1 MKSEEIFN
9 KLNVNNAWEYKIE
22 GYPKLLNMPTEEEE
36 QKPDEGEKNPE
47 EGEKD
52 PEEDKETYEE
62 VEIDGITYRINKK
75 NNTAEV
81 IDIIDDANLA
91 EILKYQLEIPEKIEQ
106 NGKTYI
112 VTAIGKEAF
121 KESMFSEV
129 KLPETIRAIGTGA
142 FENSKIRSI
151 YLPEGL
157 TRLEDN
163 VFKECNFLLILYI
176 PKNVTSIGKNVFE
189 NHNETLFI
197 LGYTK
202 SMAEEYAT
210 ENNINFIAVDD
221 PEGKGDCVVDGLIY
235 KLNKTDKTATVV
247 GMKSKLI
254 LEIADQLEYLRI
266 FNDIE
271 FEGTHYQ
278 VKTIGKEALK
288 GGQFSNI
295 FIDFGIE
302 TIESGAFTECNNIV
316 EIRIPYN
323 VSKIDIEAFKDCENL
338 TKFTISEDNQYYK
351 IENTKT
357 YDKSMDLY
365 DDYFS
370 DGKYFYFSN
379 EGVHILYDKSMKI
392 IYGCLN
398 SYLPYVSGDR
408 KCTYMAIPDSVIEIK
423 ENAFNKITG
432 YETVKIY
439 IGTNVTKIADNAF
452 DKIKS
457 KLTIRG
463 YAGTYAEEYAKKN
476 NIMFENIGIFQEGIH
491 DTVTKFVF
499 GKDNFN
505 FINSATYFDSY
516 TIGDYKKYLRNSA
529 LEGVI
534 QTEKKEWG
542 GSCAGF
548 AIVTALFKYGYLT
561 PEYWNIEGKDAIEN
575 VYDLEDTRKNKRLM
589 WLINFYWMFSGQCNG
604 ESIGGVTFSIDDDV
618 NNFFNGIKDYYEDKE
633 DDYLYCSFGWY
644 TGELDEEGNEKS
656 TGHAVTIIGGP
667 ELLTESFYK
676 DRKEI
681 FKKYRY
687 RIPICDCNSPEERY
701 IYIQDDM
708 KGVTFGSDKEV
719 DLYGSNAETMENK
732 NRRFTYIQARKYNHE
747 NIFSL
752 EEYIKNGEK
761 ILIETARA
769 MRYKA
774 NSEVKV
780 VNSEGDYAI
789 IKQNSIDISEGNLKC
804 DVSPEVGVTAEG
816 DGTITHNDVIFED
829 GDYYSIETL
838 NDTDPLEASMQF
850 GDSYMRANTL
860 AGGKAIFENK
870 KSVTLTNPSGKEY
883 EVALTLNDEFM
894 TLPWYTITASGKDT
908 KDIKLEMVE
917 EGTLVSGDNLKEL
930 KITGNNSEETVDLN
944 INTDKDKV
952 LIKANSDE
960 TKLIA
965 FIDTDGDGTYETP
978 LNSNKTEDSNT
989 KEDNNKENQED
1000 NKENDANKGN
1010 EENNKEDGKN
1020 KENEENKNN
1029 NENNNE
1035 SNKNQGN
1042 NSNKDKYDLSNN
1054 NLKTGD
1060 YIIYVVITLVV
1071 SLVAVV
1077 GICIFKHFLK

>member
-1 MKSEEIFN
+1 MKSKEIFN
-9 KLNVNNAWEYKIE
+9 KLNVNDAWEYKTDD
-22 GYPKLLNMPTEEEE
+22 YPKLLNMPTEEEE
-36 QKPDEGEKNPE
+36 QKPD

-91 EILKYQLEIPEKIEQ
+91 EILKYQLEIPEKIKQ

-121 KESMFSEV
+121 KESMFSDV

-157 TRLEDN
+157 TKLEDN
-163 VFKECNFLLILYI
+163 VFKECNLLLTLYI
-176 PKNVTSIGKNVFE
+176 PKSVTLFGKNIFE
-189 NHNETLFI
+189 NHNVMLFI
-197 LGYTK
+197 FGYTK
-202 SMAEEYAT
+202 SVAEEYAT
-210 ENNINFIAVDD
+210 ENSINFMAVDD

-247 GMKSKLI
+247 GMKRKLI
-254 LEIADQLEYLRI
+254 LEIANQLKYLKI

-278 VKTIGKEALK
+278 VKAIGKEALK
-288 GGQFSNI
+288 GGQFSEI

-302 TIESGAFTECNNIV
+302 TIESEAFTECNNVV

-323 VSKIDIEAFKDCENL
+323 VSKIDIDAFKDCENL
-338 TKFTISEDNQYYK
+338 TKVTISADNQYYT
-351 IENTKT
+351 IENTKI
-357 YDKSMDLY
+357 YDNQMEMIDNFLWDWTDKQYYYSTEE
-365 DDYFS
+365 
-370 DGKYFYFSN
+370 N
-379 EGVHILYDKSMKI
+379 VILYDKDMKI
-392 IYGCLN
+392 LYGCIIN
-398 SYLPYVSGDR
+398 THLPYVTTDNKTSYLG
-408 KCTYMAIPDSVIEIK
+408 IPDSVTEIK
-423 ENAFNKITG
+423 ENAFDKCKI
-432 YETVKIY
+432 YENAKIY

-452 DKIKS
+452 DKVKS

-463 YAGTYAEEYAKKN
+463 YTNSYAEEYAKKH
-476 NIMFENIGIFQEGIH
+476 NIVFESIGFAQDGIH
-491 DTVTKFVF
+491 DTATKFIF

-505 FINSATYFDSY
+505 FSNSAIYFDSY
-516 TIGDYKKYLRNSA
+516 TIGDYKKYLCNSA
-529 LEGVI
+529 LEWTM
-534 QTEKKEWG
+534 QTEKGEWA

-561 PEYWNIEGKDAIEN
+561 PEYWNVAGKDTVEN
-575 VYDLEDTRKNKRLM
+575 VYDLEDTKKNKRLM
-589 WLINFYWMFSGQCNG
+589 WLINFYWNFAYCLNG
-604 ESIGGVTFSIDDDV
+604 EQIGWVNFSSDDDV
-618 NNFFNGIKDYYEDKE
+618 SNFFNGVKDYYDNIENDY
-633 DDYLYCSFGWY
+633 DYLYCSFDWY
-644 TGELDEEGNEKS
+644 IGELDEDGNEKS

-667 ELLTESFYK
+667 ELLTESFYE

-681 FKKYRY
+681 FKKYKY
-687 RIPICDCNSPEERY
+687 RIPICDCNSSEERY

-708 KGVTFGSDKEV
+708 KGVTIGSDKKV

-732 NRRFTYIQARKYNHE
+732 NRRFINIEARKYNHE
-747 NIFSL
+747 YIFSL
-752 EEYIKNGEK
+752 EELIKSGKK
-761 ILIETARA
+761 IKFDNVAAIRYNNSADIKIEN
-769 MRYKA
+769 KQ
-774 NSEVKV
+774 
-780 VNSEGDYAI
+780 GDFAK
-789 IKQNSIDISEGNLKC
+789 IKSKEAQISEGSLQC
-804 DVSPEVGVTAEG
+804 TISPEIDTTAEA
-816 DGTITHNDVIFED
+816 DNTITHNYVTFED

-838 NDTDPLEASMQF
+838 NDTDSLEASMQF

-860 AGGKAIFENK
+860 AGGKAIFEDK
-870 KSVTLTNPSGKEY
+870 KSVTLTNPSGKQY

-978 LNSNKTEDSNT
+978 LNSNQTED
-989 KEDNNKENQED
+989 D
-1000 NKENDANKGN
+1000 NKENDVNKGN
-1010 EENNKEDGKN
+1010 EKSKKEEDTN
-1020 KENEENKNN
+1020 KENEANKEN
-1029 NENNNE
+1029 NENNKDDNKDNNE
-1035 SNKNQGN
+1035 SNKNQEKDEN
-1042 NSNKDKYDLSNN
+1042 NSSKDKYDLPNN

-1060 YIIYVVITLVV
+1060 YIIYVIITLVV
-1071 SLVAVV
+1071 SLVAIA